1 MAAAEDGHTF
11 SPLLRGQ
18 ERELGNLYA
27 EVPAMAR
34 KGKAQFDE
42 LFAAG
47 RAHRDDD
54 SHQPAL
60 ECFGS
65 AYVMARE
72 LHYRLGEAMALEQ
85 AALVYS
91 TLGDQ
96 SRAIEMLSAAV
107 RLFEMASDVGGLVTS
122 LLNLGEVHTQLE
134 QMGKAAEVL
143 ARGRAAASRLH
154 CPELE
159 LAAIVK
165 GAIVELR
172 RNHPSEA
179 LSLLGQALGIAVA
192 LGDATEEVFIASIV
206 SLPLLPSTTAPR
218 HSASLSGCTG
228 PNPSATGCGAQQD
241 RRGVPTCCL
250 QHSRHRGGRSGTIR
264 RHDGPRTP
272 EERMHPRG

>member
-1 MAAAEDGHTF
+1 MAVAEDGHTF

-18 ERELGNLYA
+18 EREVGNLYA

-34 KGKAQFDE
+34 KGKAQFDD

-47 RAHRDDD
+47 RAHSDDD

-96 SRAIEMLSAAV
+96 SRALEMLSAAV
-107 RLFEMASDVGGLVTS
+107 RLFEMASDGGGLVTS

-134 QMGKAAEVL
+134 QMEKAAEVL

-172 RNHPSEA
+172 QHHPSEA
-179 LSLLGQALGIAVA
+179 IRLLGQALGIAVA
-192 LGDATEEVFIASIV
+192 LGDAREEVFIASIV
-206 SLPLLPSTTAPR
+206 SPTPRIHHCPS
-218 HSASLSGCTG
+218 SLSIPFWLHRSESFSDWLRRTARSQR
-228 PNPSATGCGAQQD
+228 SAYVLSAAVEAQ
-241 RRGVPTCCL
+241 RRAHWNYQKT
-250 QHSRHRGGRSGTIR
+250 
-264 RHDGPRTP
+264 
-272 EERMHPRG
+272 